1 MAVKVLKGIKVS
13 PRGNR
18 FQPQNWARSY
28 AFGGWIYSTN
38 GVINFGESPSEIS
51 LSIALGNLGEEDF
64 SNEFSEEPKTFD
76 IKKTDLRLGAPGRNQ
91 ESLFDIDINGSVFN
105 DYVLYSYDIDIQ
117 PNQKILNVVFKD
129 YSVILDKIYVGLIK
143 RQGAKYIHRTNI
155 SGIFPIKCPDC
166 LYSGDAFLH
175 TGVLQR
181 EVDLGSYVGLNGTIF
196 DNMAAVKAGIID
208 EELPEVE
215 RNVYEYWRR
224 LSGIVTDP
232 DKQSEEWK
240 DIFNLN
246 GGYVMLGTEDIPQD
260 FCGGLPEIKYSFP
273 ELLWTLQNRG
283 MQFAGEFPS
292 GYTTRTL
299 YYKQNYVGTLRE
311 VLNNWGSDFGIN
323 FFASGKTFVGM
334 DITKPVALDVLTGI
348 VDPNDPNGEK
358 FDFTEKD
365 AISSYKESYSLDN
378 SYDQSVVTHNTKAA
392 QSETRSKQVKRHV
405 GYAPLHPMDLN
416 YVSSSLTLFDN
427 AFGKQFVTNSPF
439 FNFETC
445 DNDMHTSTVLC
456 GSRLVAT
463 TKHKGHRLTRFDKWT
478 NRTFAEM
485 DISMTLSKYN
495 PSFRGIYVGSRIIDS
510 LKIMDPIRTGG
521 YLSEPMTKYETPA
534 KQDFDANFKALG
546 FHPIAR
552 IIDPRI
558 KTPILV
564 KYKGGLASKDNAN
577 DQKFFE
583 IYLGYHFPEELTAI
597 TSVEKTMAG
606 DMYKYGLLTQGIVN
620 NAPYTV
626 EDYFYNLSPDAGL
639 TYGSSGIKRTTY
651 THDYEP
657 QTEQHPVVEDA
668 PFKDSV
674 PFYNWANSDRYTGAF
689 YGQLENHWGTTQE
702 DFDRNIEF
710 DDDECQKYNNIT
722 NINDKLDDKLWTT
735 KQTWEMDYFAPS
747 FHDGIDDLSR
757 EGSFRSMLKN
767 LRLSNQLGVD
777 QISVG
782 FWNYNGDY
790 ENRCRKL
797 HVCIIP
803 ITRGEV
809 DDAYSCH
816 PNGRFNFIPS
826 CNKEEDGTPRRT
838 MNKEMF
844 MKYQAEIEQEEKAK
858 AKEEIPS
865 ICDISVEQELC
876 ENALQASGDLV
887 RKQVHECDLLMDEKL
902 LRFDCEVNPTGVYR
916 VGFHPSW
923 IQQPNSRYLAVNIER
938 NPAALKDGT
947 FIPTDAN
954 GRYYINDLV
963 TQKTLVRY
971 NYKHINA
978 IITYPVST
986 PYNMDGNGYVPYDE
1000 SGQLYYGTM
1009 TTTIDTE
1016 IRTPESVEIHGEP
1029 VNKLNSS
1036 ASSFK
1041 LVLNQVDPDLDPFL
1055 NADANQFLSYMSI
1068 ITGENPS
1075 SVATI
1080 KEYHDVIKGLNA
1092 YNSTGASE
1100 KIDIEIIGDVAGI
1113 SGIITPLSGLTS
1125 FSVGVGQEGM
1135 KTNLSF
1141 SSKPPTLPAQESIL
1155 SKISARLP
1163 KR

>member
-1 MAVKVLKGIKVS
+1 MAVKVLRGINVS

-18 FQPQNWARSY
+18 FQSQNWVQSY

-38 GVINFGESPSEIS
+38 GAINFGESPSEIS
-51 LSIALGNLGEEDF
+51 LSITLGNLGEDDSEDF
-64 SNEFSEEPKTFD
+64 SSEPKTFD
-76 IKKTDLRLGAPGRNQ
+76 INKNDLKLGAPGENQ
-91 ESLFDIDINGSVFN
+91 ESLFDIDVNGAVFN

-117 PNQKILNVVFKD
+117 ANQKILNVVFKD
-129 YSVILDKIYVGLIK
+129 YSVILDKVYVGLIK

-166 LYSGDAFLH
+166 LYSGDAFVH
-175 TGVLQR
+175 SGVLKR

-196 DNMAAVKAGIID
+196 DNMAAVKADII
-208 EELPEVE
+208 EEEVPEVD

-224 LSGIVTDP
+224 LSGIATDP

-260 FCGGLPEIKYSFP
+260 FCGGTPEIKYSFP
-273 ELLWTLQNRG
+273 ELLWSLQNRG

-348 VDPNDPNGEK
+348 VDPNDPNGVK
-358 FDFTEKD
+358 FDFTEED

-378 SYDQSVVTHNTKAA
+378 SYDQSVITYNTKAA
-392 QSETRSKQVKRHV
+392 QSDTKSKEVKRHV

-445 DNDMHTSTVLC
+445 DNDMHSSTVLC
-456 GSRLVAT
+456 GTKLVAT
-463 TKHKGHRLTRFDKWT
+463 TKHKGHSLTRFDKWT

-485 DISMTLSKYN
+485 DISMALSKYN
-495 PSFRGIYVGSRIIDS
+495 GSFRDIYAGSRVIDS
-510 LKIMDPIRTGG
+510 LKIMDANRVGV
-521 YLSEPMTKYETPA
+521 YLAGATTPHGTRA
-534 KQDFDANFKALG
+534 KDDFDANFKALG

-552 IIDPRI
+552 IMDARI
-558 KTPILV
+558 KTPILT
-564 KYKGGLASKDNAN
+564 KYKGGKGGGGNSN

-583 IYLGYHFPEELTAI
+583 VYLGYHFPQELAAI

-620 NAPYTV
+620 NAPYTI

-639 TYGSSGIKRTTY
+639 TYGASGIKRTTY
-651 THDYEP
+651 KHDYEP
-657 QTEQHPVVEDA
+657 TTEQHPVVEDA

-674 PFYNWANSDRYTGAF
+674 PFYNWATSDRYTGAF
-689 YGQLENHWGTTQE
+689 YGELENHWGTTQE
-702 DFDRNIEF
+702 DFDRSIEF
-710 DDDECQKYNNIT
+710 DDDECQKYSTVTSANE
-722 NINDKLDDKLWTT
+722 KLDGPLINTT
-735 KQTWEMDYFAPS
+735 KQSWDMAYFAPS
-747 FHDGIDDLSR
+747 FHDDITQFYANAG
-757 EGSFRSMLKN
+757 FQAMLKS
-767 LRLSNQLGVD
+767 LKVDNQLGVD

-782 FWNYNGDY
+782 FWNYNGEY
-790 ENRCRKL
+790 EHGCKKL
-797 HVCIIP
+797 YVCIIP
-803 ITRGEV
+803 ITQGEV
-809 DDAYSCH
+809 NDVYSCH

-826 CNKEEDGTPRRT
+826 CHKKT

-844 MKYQAEIEQEEKAK
+844 MKYQAEIEQEEKEK

-876 ENALQASGDLV
+876 ENALQVSGDFV
-887 RKQVHECDLLMDEKL
+887 REKQHDCDLLMDEAL

-938 NPAALKDGT
+938 NPAGLTDGT
-947 FIPTDAN
+947 FIPTDEN
-954 GRYYINDLV
+954 GNVYIRDLV
-963 TQKTLVRY
+963 TTESLVPY
-971 NYKHINA
+971 NYRHINT

-986 PYNMDGNGYVPYDE
+986 PYDMEGRGYGPYDE
-1000 SGQLYYGTM
+1000 AGRLYYGTM
-1009 TTTIDTE
+1009 TTTVNTE

-1029 VNKLNSS
+1029 VNKVNSS
-1036 ASSFK
+1036 VSSFK
-1041 LVLNQVDPDLDPFL
+1041 LINNQVDPDLDPFL
-1055 NADANQFLSYMSI
+1055 NADTNQFLSYMSI

-1092 YNSTGASE
+1092 HNSTGASE
-1100 KIDIEIIGDVAGI
+1100 KIDIEIIGEATGI
-1113 SGIITPLSGLTS
+1113 ANIITPLSGLTS
-1125 FSVGVGQEGM
+1125 FSVVIGQAGI
-1135 KTNLSF
+1135 KTSLSF
-1141 SSKPPTLPAQESIL
+1141 SSKPPTLPEQESIL
-1155 SKISARLP
+1155 NKISARLP